1 MVTRTHASRALATL
15 LAATLLGACAHARPV
30 PEIDAG
36 RGFFGPDG
44 RRLGEAELASAADR
58 AAYVLVGETH
68 DSACDHEM
76 QAALLEALAA
86 NGSPP
91 LVGLEMV
98 AVNQQDVLDRFG
110 DGSIELADLADALDW
125 QRSWGVDFAL
135 YEPVFATARRW
146 GLPLLGLNLPHRLV
160 RDVARLGVDGL
171 PPEDRARLPEIVP
184 PPPEQEGM
192 LREAWKAHARD
203 GHSGGGE
210 EGFRRFVLVQSL
222 WDSQMAAAAI
232 SWRRALGRE
241 PVAIL
246 AGAGHVAHGWGIAWR
261 LRAMEPDA
269 TILSV
274 VPWRDDRP
282 ADAPGTISFRCSP

>member
-1 MVTRTHASRALATL
+1 VTGSFTTKIFATL
-15 LAATLLGACAHARPV
+15 LAVAALGGCAHARPA
-30 PEIDAG
+30 PEPTVE

-44 RRLGEAELASAADR
+44 GLIGEAEVANAAAG
-58 AAYVLVGETH
+58 AAYVLVGEAH

-110 DGSIELADLADALDW
+110 DGSIDLAELPDALDW
-125 QRSWGVDFAL
+125 RNNWGVDFAI
-135 YEPVFATARRW
+135 YEPIFATARRW
-146 GLPLLGLNLPHRLV
+146 GLPLLGLNLPRGLV
-160 RDVARLGVDGL
+160 RDVARLGVEGL
-171 PPEDRARLPEIVP
+171 PPEERARLPEIVP
-184 PPPEQEGM
+184 PPPEQEAM
-192 LREAWKAHARD
+192 LRESWEAHAGQ
-203 GHSGGGE
+203 GHAGGGE

-246 AGAGHVAHGWGIAWR
+246 AGAGHVVHGWGIAWR
-261 LRAMEPDA
+261 LRAMEPEA

-274 VPWRDDRP
+274 VPWRDEP
-282 ADAPGTISFRCSP
+282 PTSEPGTIAFRCGP